1 MSAYIGSDGDGTRL
15 WDITGH
21 DNLLANVTW
30 LNASEIQKY
39 FSWSTSATNIKFNN
53 NSIYFSN
60 LGNTEKSFD
69 VNINNIPK
77 KYIGFYFSSSSSL
90 DISTTAMDSG
100 SIQVIFTFQ
109 NINTITTFSYSTSLG
124 DGTVGCIFDSQKEE
138 NITAN
143 FKIRAGGSSYYCYIF
158 LLDDLSNFSSVIT
171 TSNDKAHNI
180 SEAYIGIYS
189 EKTKDVPR
197 QETTTT
203 TKTISCT
210 VNDVNTAS
218 QYKKLSDLFT
228 ITNGSEYYFANNNTE
243 STNNY
248 STYKSNNGGH
258 SNTTAST
265 TLTALH
271 DFSALSFGYSYSGE
285 SNYDYVTLTVGGTT
299 VESKASGSTTNKTWS
314 GTLSKGQT
322 IKITFTKDG
331 SYDRY
336 DDCGTIY
343 NIQATYQATVTETTT
358 VIDKVGTGEYASLAR
373 RVKAIYIGDDQGKA
387 QFCFYASP
395 EYIIDTD
402 TSSTTLTQARLA
414 ALAAPDSGNIN
425 VINARKIKYYY
436 GKTIKS
442 IDSNALEYCTSLTH
456 LVLPV
461 LNNFPALDGSFDYSN
476 LSFFLPKCNEIN
488 ITDFS
493 GKVLYAPRAESA
505 GTDLKKVNSL
515 LILSPGLGSTSIVYL
530 PLATAFA
537 SSITTFSATYFDIA
551 ATTIFSNNKLSFPNI
566 KTLVLRASSIC
577 SLGST
582 NTLKNSLIAN
592 GEGHIYVPD
601 NLVNS
606 YKTAANWSTYA
617 NQIKPLNELPPIETF
632 INEVMS

>member
-1 MSAYIGSDGDGTRL
+1 MSAYIGSELKGTNPTSI
-15 WDITGH
+15 DI
-21 DNLLANVTW
+21 N
-30 LNASEIQKY
+30 EY
-39 FSWSTSATNIKFNN
+39 FSVTSIPANENIKITTVGTGSRIQIPANNILSGQTIILTVKKTFPTNFIQILLGIFNTQPYGDNPNTCKIKIDDQVETYSYFAHPQIGAPLISNSTPIFLAPKTNI
-53 NSIYFSN
+53 
-60 LGNTEKSFD
+60 
-69 VNINNIPK
+69 
-77 KYIGFYFSSSSSL
+77 
-90 DISTTAMDSG
+90 
-100 SIQVIFTFQ
+100 
-109 NINTITTFSYSTSLG
+109 
-124 DGTVGCIFDSQKEE
+124 
-138 NITAN
+138 
-143 FKIRAGGSSYYCYIF
+143 
-158 LLDDLSNFSSVIT
+158 VIT
-171 TSNDKAHNI
+171 LLKDLNDGVSRLIGLTGYDNNGIAHNI
-180 SEAYIGIYS
+180 SKAYIGIHS

-210 VNDVNTAS
+210 VNDANTAS

-228 ITNGSEYYFANNNTE
+228 ITNGSSYYFANNNTE

-358 VIDKVGTGEYASLAR
+358 VIDKVGTGEYANLAR

-402 TSSTTLTQARLA
+402 TSSTVLTQARLA
-414 ALAAPDSGNIN
+414 TLAAHDSGNIN

-456 LVLPV
+456 LVLPTI
-461 LNNFPALDGSFDYSN
+461 NNFPKLDGSFDYSN

-505 GTDLKKVNSL
+505 NTDLKKVNSL
-515 LILSPGLGSTSIVYL
+515 LTFSPGLGSTSIVYL
-530 PLATAFA
+530 PLVTTFT
-537 SSITTFSATYFDIA
+537 SGTTTFSATYFDIA

-566 KTLVLRASSIC
+566 KTLVLRASSVC

-632 INEVMS
+632 INEVIN

>member
-39 FSWSTSATNIKFNN
+39 FSWSASATNIKFNN

-100 SIQVIFTFQ
+100 SIGVTFTFQ
-109 NINTITTFSYSTSLG
+109 NTNTITAFSYPTSLG
-124 DGTVGCIFDSQKEE
+124 DDGTVGCIFDSQKEE

-143 FKIRAGGSSYYCYIF
+143 FKIRTGGSSYYCYIF

-171 TSNDKAHNI
+171 TPNDKAHNI
-180 SEAYIGIYS
+180 SKAYIGIHS

-210 VNDVNTAS
+210 VNDANTAS

-228 ITNGSEYYFANNNTE
+228 ITNGSDYYFANNNTE

-343 NIQATYQATVTETTT
+343 NIQATYKATVTETTT
-358 VIDKVGTGEYASLAR
+358 VIDKVGTGEYANLAR
-373 RVKAIYIGDDQGKA
+373 NIKKIYLGDENNKA
-387 QFCFYASP
+387 QLVFGKPNYVLISYTPTKNSRGFTIKNLKEKPNGLMIFTAITGNNGSIYTNSGCWSYTDYSINKCSGYYLKNGTAYHITTPPTITINDYVNITSLGKITINNVETEVESP
-395 EYIIDTD
+395 AGIKIY
-402 TSSTTLTQARLA
+402 A
-414 ALAAPDSGNIN
+414 ALIYNKTGNDI
-425 VINARKIKYYY
+425 YY
-436 GKTIKS
+436 K
-442 IDSNALEYCTSLTH
+442 TSLTTSDITRYSF
-456 LVLPV
+456 LV
-461 LNNFPALDGSFDYSN
+461 D
-476 LSFFLPKCNEIN
+476 LPKIGNNYDYIAPFGFVIPSSVN
-488 ITDFS
+488 MFLDFTNH
-493 GKVLYAPRAESA
+493 KVLY
-505 GTDLKKVNSL
+505 NN
-515 LILSPGLGSTSIVYL
+515 GSS
-530 PLATAFA
+530 
-537 SSITTFSATYFDIA
+537 
-551 ATTIFSNNKLSFPNI
+551 SNNRWYIGNIDTATEAQKYTEYKINLPRNSQNGLTPPGTSHVILLSHESQ
-566 KTLVLRASSIC
+566 KEV
-577 SLGST
+577 
-582 NTLKNSLIAN
+582 
-592 GEGHIYVPD
+592 
-601 NLVNS
+601 
-606 YKTAANWSTYA
+606 TY
-617 NQIKPLNELPPIETF
+617 
-632 INEVMS
+632 

>member
-30 LNASEIQKY
+30 LTASEIQQY
-39 FSWSTSATNIKFNN
+39 VSWSASTADIKFSN

-60 LGNTEKSFD
+60 LSNTEKSFNI
-69 VNINNIPK
+69 NINNISK
-77 KYIGFYFSSSSSL
+77 KYIGFYFSVSPSL
-90 DISTTAMDSG
+90 DISTLALGPGD
-100 SIQVIFTFQ
+100 IQVIFTFQ
-109 NINTITTFSYSTSLG
+109 NINTITTFSHATGTSN
-124 DGTVGCIFDSQKEE
+124 DGTVGCIFDSKKEK

-143 FKIRAGGSSYYCYIF
+143 FKIRTAGSSYYCYIF
-158 LLDDLSNFSSVIT
+158 LLDDLSIFSDVIT
-171 TSNDKAHNI
+171 TSDNKARNI
-180 SEAYIGIYS
+180 SKAYIGVPT

-210 VNDVNTAS
+210 VNDANTAS

-228 ITNGSEYYFANNNTE
+228 ITNGSSYYFANDNTE

-248 STYKSNNGGH
+248 STYKSNNSGY
-258 SNTTAST
+258 SSTTAST

-322 IKITFTKDG
+322 IKITFTKDT

-358 VIDKVGTGEYASLAR
+358 VIDKVGTGEYANLAR
-373 RVKAIYIGDDQGKA
+373 RVKAIYIGDPFTETARFVFAKA
-387 QFCFYASP
+387 P

-402 TSSTTLTQARLA
+402 TSSTVLTQNRLA
-414 ALAAPDSGNIN
+414 ALAAPASGKID
-425 VINARKIKYYY
+425 VTNAAKIKYYY
-436 GKTIKS
+436 GTTIK
-442 IDSNALEYCTSLTH
+442 DMDNDALQYCTSLDY

-461 LNNFPALDGSFDYSN
+461 LDRFPRMIGDNVSLLNFSL
-476 LSFFLPKCNEIN
+476 FLPKCDRIN
-488 ITDFS
+488 ISNFS
-493 GKVLYAPRAESA
+493 GKILYAPRAFA
-505 GTDLKKVNSL
+505 ATGLPDQ
-515 LILSPGLGSTSIVYL
+515 PGLGPTSIVYL
-530 PLATAFA
+530 P
-537 SSITTFSATYFDIA
+537 SVTTFLIHSQAYSAIYFDTA
-551 ATTIFSNNKLSFPNI
+551 AIDVLSDNKLRFPKI
-566 KTLVLRASSIC
+566 KTLVLRASDVC
-577 SLGST
+577 SLGSIKI
-582 NTLKNSLIAN
+582 LENSLIAN
-592 GEGHIYVPD
+592 GKGYIYVPD
-601 NLVNS
+601 NLVNL

-617 NQIKPLNELPPIETF
+617 NQIKSLSELPSIDTF
-632 INEVMS
+632 IKELKP